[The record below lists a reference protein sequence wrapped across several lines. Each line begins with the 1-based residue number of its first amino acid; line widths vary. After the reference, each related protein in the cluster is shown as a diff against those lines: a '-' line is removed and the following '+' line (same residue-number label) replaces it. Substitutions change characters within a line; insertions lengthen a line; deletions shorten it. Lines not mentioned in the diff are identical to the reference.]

1 MVSDSFL
8 MISAK
13 IVTIYIPGLLHS
25 AVEYQNWVFEVEQQ
39 ASLQSVDN
47 GDIPLVKSKA
57 ERPDVNKWPIYLR

>member
-47 GDIPLVKSKA
+47 GDIRLVNSKA
-57 ERPDVNKWPIYLR
+57 ERPEVN